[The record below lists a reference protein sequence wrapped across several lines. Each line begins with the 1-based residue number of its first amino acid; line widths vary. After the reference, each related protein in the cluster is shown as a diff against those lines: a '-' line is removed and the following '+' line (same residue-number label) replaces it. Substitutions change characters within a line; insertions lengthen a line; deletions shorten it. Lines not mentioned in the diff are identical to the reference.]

1 MYIIE
6 ALKKEFPEQADDL
19 ETYDKF
25 LRRHYDSDVLY
36 RIYDSGKEN
45 FKYLRDAYRARQN
58 GEIAK
63 YMKNQCAYG
72 RSMNEDPDFLR
83 YYLTELGK
91 DVPAGAS
98 VSDMKNMIEE
108 IYGNVNH
115 V

>member
-25 LRRHYDSDVLY
+25 LRRHYDDDTLY
-36 RIYDSGKEN
+36 RIYDSDKEN
-45 FKYLRDAYRARQN
+45 FKYLHDAYQARQN

-91 DVPAGAS
+91 DVPVGAS
-98 VSDMKNMIEE
+98 VSDMQDMIKD
-108 IYGNVNH
+108 IN
-115 V
+115 